1 MAGDA
6 NATFAVIAKD
16 AATFVLRGI
25 GKEMGSFQKNAG
37 KAFKGVATAAAAV
50 GAAIGG
56 ALAITAKFAQSAV
69 SAAISDQAEQD
80 KLIAVL
86 KARKMATDANLASV
100 DNLIVAGQK
109 LAFTD
114 SEVRDG
120 LTVATRYTNKFSD
133 SQKIL
138 AAAQN
143 VARANNIS
151 LADASKIVGMAYA
164 GNGKA
169 AKQLGVDLA
178 KTTYVT
184 TQKVKIDK
192 KGHKT
197 ITETTKAIHG
207 QIKGLQ
213 AVNLINAKSA
223 GVAQAYADS
232 FQGGMV
238 GIKDTINETV
248 EAIGYAIG
256 GGKGLP
262 TLTKLMQGLR
272 PILDDIVST
281 INDNLPD
288 LQKWV
293 ASFAEDIPNKVQK
306 AWTTIK
312 KNLPEIKATIG
323 EWITKAQEFVDFLI
337 KNVGPEGGIRLAL
350 EALGGKIGG
359 KAGIIAVGIG
369 QGLSA
374 IGWGPL
380 ESGIAGVLGGAVVSS
395 SIDILGKLITTK
407 IVTAL
412 AGNAVATA
420 VTGQV
425 TSGVVAAV
433 TTEALAPA
441 ALSLGA
447 GLTAGLALIVGGALI
462 LAIGNALNWFQGQV
476 NPTGNTGP
484 GAVPSWLG
492 GGVLTP
498 PPATMP
504 NGSWNGWGTVQV
516 KNNFTFGNDAVSW
529 MDTKLGQTVAR
540 GATRVGN

>member
-1 MAGDA
+1 
-6 NATFAVIAKD
+6 
-16 AATFVLRGI
+16 
-25 GKEMGSFQKNAG
+25 
-37 KAFKGVATAAAAV
+37 
-50 GAAIGG
+50 
-56 ALAITAKFAQSAV
+56 
-69 SAAISDQAEQD
+69 
-80 KLIAVL
+80 
-86 KARKMATDANLASV
+86 
-100 DNLIVAGQK
+100 
-109 LAFTD
+109 
-114 SEVRDG
+114 
-120 LTVATRYTNKFSD
+120 
-133 SQKIL
+133 
-138 AAAQN
+138 
-143 VARANNIS
+143 
-151 LADASKIVGMAYA
+151 
-164 GNGKA
+164 
-169 AKQLGVDLA
+169 
-178 KTTYVT
+178 
-184 TQKVKIDK
+184 
-192 KGHKT
+192 
-197 ITETTKAIHG
+197 
-207 QIKGLQ
+207 
-213 AVNLINAKSA
+213 
-223 GVAQAYADS
+223 
-232 FQGGMV
+232 MV

-359 KAGIIAVGIG
+359 KSGIIAVGIG

-395 SIDILGKLITTK
+395 SIDILGKLITGK

-462 LAIGNALNWFQGQV
+462 LAIGNALNWFQGEV

-529 MDTKLGQTVAR
+529 MDSKLGQTVAR